1 MKEDINYKTGKFG
14 EFGGM
19 YVAETLMS
27 ALKDLEKEFLA
38 ALKDESFESEY
49 IALLKDYVGRP
60 SPLYFAKRLTEY
72 CGGAKIYLKR
82 EDLNHTGA
90 HKINNALGQALLAK
104 RMGKKRLIAETG
116 AGMHGVATATA
127 AALLGM
133 KCDIF
138 MGEEDIRRQAQ
149 NVSRIKML
157 GASMVPVSKRGIA
170 ATLKDAMNEALRNWV
185 ETIDDTFYVIG
196 TAAGPHPYP
205 LMVKHFQSI
214 IGKEAKRQFAEVE
227 GGLPAQVVAC
237 VGGGSNAIGLFAPFI
252 EEDEVELYG
261 AEAAGKGIETK
272 MHAASLNGG
281 TVGVLHGN
289 KTYLLQTDEG
299 QILDTY
305 SVSAGLDY
313 PGVGP
318 EHAYLHTVGRAK
330 YVPID
335 DTAAVDAFQKLCRLE
350 GIIPALESSH
360 AVALA
365 MRNARGL
372 GAEKSIVVSLSGRG
386 DKDMQSVCEYLE
398 ANK

>member
-38 ALKDESFESEY
+38 ALEDESFESEY

-335 DTAAVDAFQKLCRLE
+335 DAAAIDAFQKLCRLE

-365 MRNARGL
+365 MRNAREL

>member
-38 ALKDESFESEY
+38 ALEDESFESEY

-335 DTAAVDAFQKLCRLE
+335 DAAAVDAFQKLCRLE

-365 MRNARGL
+365 MRNAHGL